1 MREKEVHDRIMG
13 MTRTE
18 HAKERQ
24 STQQSI
30 VSFGPPVMD
39 PYLIPV
45 LHSSTPQC
53 INAPFMVEG
62 EPYHV
67 TSFSLDRPYGVVV
80 TENIDELDISQSGK
94 SLSTH
99 SLFPLGADIV
109 FLEIKNKDMLKARLY
124 KKEQGEFGFSQQG
137 ACAAFVAAKI
147 LQETHESEALVA
159 MGDKTCRVKWDGL
172 DGDVSSIGVMQL

>member
-1 MREKEVHDRIMG
+1 MSVKAVHDRIMV
-13 MTRTE
+13 MDR
-18 HAKERQ
+18 KE
-24 STQQSI
+24 QQTIQQNI
-30 VSFGPPVMD
+30 VSFGPPVMA

-53 INAPFMVEG
+53 INVPFMVEG
-62 EPYHV
+62 EQYNV

-80 TENIDELDISQSGK
+80 TDKLDELDISQPGK

-99 SLFPLGADIV
+99 PLFPFGADIV

-124 KKEQGEFGFSQQG
+124 KKNEGEFGFSQAG
-137 ACAAFVAAKI
+137 ACAAFVAARI

-172 DGDVSSIGVMQL
+172 DGNVSSSR